1 MNNLPGSGAWK
12 MHLGQDLRNMGDVY
26 RSCLWSFGVFFLWN
40 WNWELKRGVLGWEG
54 RANRGS
60 SFSWVLISKAWHGH
74 NGPGNDL
81 EGACGLLPSDY
92 FQGRFRYDNSEEKGV
107 DPLPPHSSVVLTS
120 IHSGLSMG
128 AGHPACLSHIRWH
141 GILPQTPLSALSN
154 TLKKCFLQRTETN
167 PKCCCLSLCRGDDSW
182 EVRVKS
188 EQFVRNACGWQGDVT
203 L

>member
-1 MNNLPGSGAWK
+1 MENALRAGLTQHGRCLSVLFVKFWGFFSLKLELRAEEGSA
-12 MHLGQDLRNMGDVY
+12 
-26 RSCLWSFGVFFLWN
+26 GV
-40 WNWELKRGVLGWEG
+40 RGESKQGLLL
-54 RANRGS
+54 
-60 SFSWVLISKAWHGH
+60 SWVLISKAWHGH

-128 AGHPACLSHIRWH
+128 AGHPACLSHIWWH